1 MDSFFLPFE
10 IKPPV
15 FNIKHGDH
23 LLFLGSCFSN
33 EISNKA
39 AFYGFDV
46 KADPFGTI
54 FHPEVI
60 ARNLADVIDQE
71 NIKERIIERD
81 DLFFSWDASGT
92 LFSYNQEDLDLKLKQ
107 TRKELLSSLLSAKVL
122 FITFGTAWGYSLK
135 ENSLTVANCHKV
147 PNTSFEKQLA
157 SIDSLEQTWTDTI
170 NKLKAFNKD
179 VELVFTVSPVRHT
192 KDGVVEN
199 NQSKA
204 ILIELVRRLT
214 VNQGVS
220 YFPSYEIMMD
230 ELRDY
235 RFYKKDRVHPNEEAV
250 EYIWEKFK
258 GTYLNEETINICSKV
273 GKIQQANQHRS
284 LYSESKEYLKFQ
296 EKNKRNLEELLKEFP
311 NIKLK

>member
-1 MDSFFLPFE
+1 MDSFFLPLE
-10 IKPPV
+10 IKPAV

-23 LLFLGSCFSN
+23 LLFLGSCFST

-39 AFYGFDV
+39 GFYGFDV

-60 ARNLADVIDQE
+60 ARNISEVIDQE

-92 LFSYNQEDLDLKLKQ
+92 IFSYNHEDLDLKLKQ
-107 TRKELLSSLLSAKVL
+107 TRKELLSSLSSAKVL

-135 ENSLTVANCHKV
+135 ENLITVANCHKLA
-147 PNTSFEKQLA
+147 NTSFEKQLA
-157 SIDSLEQTWTDTI
+157 SIDTLEQAWIKTI
-170 NKLKAFNKD
+170 AKLKTVNKNI
-179 VELVFTVSPVRHT
+179 ELVFTVSPVRHA
-192 KDGVVEN
+192 KDGIVEN

-214 VNQGVS
+214 ASQGVS

-235 RFYKKDRVHPNEEAV
+235 RFYKKDRIHPNEEAV
-250 EYIWEKFK
+250 EYIWGKFK
-258 GTYLNEETINICSKV
+258 DTYFNEETMKICSKV
-273 GKIQQANQHRS
+273 GKIQQAAQHRS
-284 LYSESKEYLKFQ
+284 LYRESKEYLNFQ
-296 EKNKRNLEELLKEFP
+296 EKNKRNIEELLKQFP
-311 NIKLK
+311 NIKL